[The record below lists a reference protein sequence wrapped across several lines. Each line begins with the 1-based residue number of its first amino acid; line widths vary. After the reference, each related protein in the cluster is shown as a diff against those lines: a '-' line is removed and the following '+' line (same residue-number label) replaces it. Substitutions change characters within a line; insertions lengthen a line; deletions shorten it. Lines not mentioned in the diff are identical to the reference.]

1 MVGQDSRVG
10 QGERVGQGKVQGAGK
25 GFNQFVESKEVYA
38 ENLVKIR
45 QEFMEI
51 SWVEKCDGQTD
62 TQTHRHTD
70 GHKRNLYKDQNF
82 WALWAL
88 QSSSCRELEISA

>member
-10 QGERVGQGKVQGAGK
+10 QVERVGQGKVQGADK
-25 GFNQFVESKEVYA
+25 GFNQFVESKEVNA

-51 SWVEKCDGQTD
+51 SWVEKV
-62 TQTHRHTD
+62 
-70 GHKRNLYKDQNF
+70 
-82 WALWAL
+82 
-88 QSSSCRELEISA
+88 